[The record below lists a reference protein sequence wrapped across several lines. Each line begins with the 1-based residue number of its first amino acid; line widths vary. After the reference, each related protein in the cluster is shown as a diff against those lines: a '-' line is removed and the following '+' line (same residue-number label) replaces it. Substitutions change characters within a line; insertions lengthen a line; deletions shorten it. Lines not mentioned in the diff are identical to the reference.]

1 MIDYEAYVRG
11 TGSAI
16 NVSCGFIPS
25 LVVVFNLTDEDK
37 IHFGHPFAR
46 QLPFTS
52 GGTTEI
58 LMGHEL
64 KGATSGAT
72 ARVLGVLTDT
82 GTWAAGTAAG
92 WIFIDEM
99 SKVGTF
105 ASENVYIN
113 DDTASGTNDATVTVD
128 ITYTQDLDDAVASAT
143 TDNMV
148 TAYLGSAGS
157 AAVGFTL
164 GSTISEDAKLL
175 KCLAF
180 RPGPGGSPTVVNT
193 ID

>member
-1 MIDYEAYVRG
+1 MMKTGLVRG

-16 NVSCGFIPS
+16 NVSCGFIPE
-25 LVVVFNLTDEDK
+25 LVIVFNLTDGDK
-37 IHFGHPFAR
+37 IHFGHPKTR

-58 LMGHEL
+58 LMGHEI

-82 GTWAAGTAAG
+82 GTWAGGDAAG
-92 WIFIDEM
+92 WIFIDQA

-105 ASENVYIN
+105 TSENVYVN
-113 DDTASGTNDATVTVD
+113 DDSTSGTDDATVTVD
-128 ITYTQDLDDAVASAT
+128 ITYTQDLDDALADAT
-143 TDNMV
+143 GNALV
-148 TAYLGSAGS
+148 SAYLGSAGS

-164 GSTISEDAKLL
+164 GSTVSEDAKLL
-175 KCLAF
+175 KYYAF
-180 RPGPGGSPTVVNT
+180 RGDSGGSTTYENT